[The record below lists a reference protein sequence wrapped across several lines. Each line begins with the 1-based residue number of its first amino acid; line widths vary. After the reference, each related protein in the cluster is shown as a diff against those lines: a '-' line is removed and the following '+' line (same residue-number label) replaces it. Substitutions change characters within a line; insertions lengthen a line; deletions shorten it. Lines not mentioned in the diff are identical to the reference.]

1 MALLPGGRDYVL
13 PRPGSSTS
21 TDSSTPTPR
30 IAAPSEAAF
39 TSIFGTLLPP
49 AKFLTTPHGRTAFY
63 DFPPASSSPSSID
76 PISRVIMIHGV
87 CTPALGLLPLA
98 RTLLAAHPNTHLVLY
113 DLWGHSLSDTPA
125 VPHTP
130 ALFHAQ
136 LLALLVHLG
145 WADLNVVGYSFGGAI
160 AAGFA
165 ARYPETVKS
174 LVLVATAGLMR
185 VESFGEHG
193 EMLIRGGDGVDEK
206 AARDWVLQLL
216 EGGPLIVPTDWQER
230 VQRGEVVSQKVRGWQ
245 QEEHRGHVASSVAIF
260 RDGGAIGL
268 HEEFTKAAQ
277 GVPHIL
283 AILGELDDIC
293 SKEDLVAIGV
303 QPENVVVVEDVGH
316 GLVRERVGA
325 VARAIG
331 GFWEGLGVGGEQVD
345 ERWGVGETSRYV

>member
-39 TSIFGTLLPP
+39 TSIFGMLLPP

-193 EMLIRGGDGVDEK
+193 ECSSA

-216 EGGPLIVPTDWQER
+216 EGGPLI
-230 VQRGEVVSQKVRGWQ
+230 GEVVSQKVRGWQ

-293 SKEDLVAIGV
+293 SKEDLVAVGV

-316 GLVRERVGA
+316 GLVRERVGRLQEQLGDFGRGWGGR
-325 VARAIG
+325 RAG
-331 GFWEGLGVGGEQVD
+331 RREVGSRGD
-345 ERWGVGETSRYV
+345 E

>member
-1 MALLPGGRDYVL
+1 MALLPGGRDYAL
-13 PRPGSSTS
+13 PRPGSSTP
-21 TDSSTPTPR
+21 TESSTPTPR

-39 TSIFGTLLPP
+39 TSVFGTLLPP

-63 DFPPASSSPSSID
+63 DFPPASPSPSPID

-98 RTLLAAHPNTHLVLY
+98 CALLAAHPNTHFVLY

-145 WADLNVVGYSFGGAI
+145 WADSPVNVVGYSFGGAI

-174 LVLVATAGLMR
+174 IVLVAPAGLMR
-185 VESFGEHG
+185 AESFGEHG
-193 EMLIRGGDGVDEK
+193 ETLIRGGDGVDEK
-206 AARDWVLQLL
+206 AARDWVLQML

-230 VQRGEVVSQKVRGWQ
+230 VQRGELVPEKVRGWQ
-245 QEEHRGHVASSVAIF
+245 QEEHRGHVASCVAIF

-283 AILGELDDIC
+283 AILGQLDDVC
-293 SKEDLVAIGV
+293 SKEDLVAVGV
-303 QPENVVVVEDVGH
+303 QPENVVVVEGVGH
-316 GLVRERVGA
+316 GLVRERVGT

-331 GFWEGLGVGGEQVD
+331 GFWEGLGVGGE
-345 ERWGVGETSRYV
+345 

>member
-1 MALLPGGRDYVL
+1 MALLPGGRDYAL
-13 PRPGSSTS
+13 PRPGSSMP

-63 DFPPASSSPSSID
+63 DFPPASPSPID

-98 RTLLAAHPNTHLVLY
+98 STLLTAHPNTHLVLY

-125 VPHTP
+125 IPHTP

-145 WADLNVVGYSFGGAI
+145 WADAPVNVVGYSFGGAI
-160 AAGFA
+160 AAVFA

-174 LVLVATAGLMR
+174 LVLVAPAGLMR
-185 VESFGEHG
+185 AESFGEPG
-193 EMLIRGGDGVDEK
+193 ETLIRGGDGVDEK
-206 AARDWVLQLL
+206 AARDWVLHHL
-216 EGGPLIVPTDWQER
+216 EGGPLTVPTDWQER
-230 VQRGEVVSQKVRGWQ
+230 VQRGEVVPEKVRGWQ
-245 QEEHRGHVASSVAIF
+245 QEEHPGHVASCVAIF

-268 HEEFTKAAQ
+268 HEEFTRAAQ

-283 AILGELDDIC
+283 AILGELDEVC
-293 SKEDLVAIGV
+293 SKEDLVAVGV
-303 QPENVVVVEDVGH
+303 QLENVVVVEGVGH
-316 GLVRERVGA
+316 GLVRQRVGA
-325 VARAIG
+325 VARPIG
-331 GFWEGLGVGGEQVD
+331 GFWEGLGLVSSSHLRAPPCCRVPA
-345 ERWGVGETSRYV
+345 